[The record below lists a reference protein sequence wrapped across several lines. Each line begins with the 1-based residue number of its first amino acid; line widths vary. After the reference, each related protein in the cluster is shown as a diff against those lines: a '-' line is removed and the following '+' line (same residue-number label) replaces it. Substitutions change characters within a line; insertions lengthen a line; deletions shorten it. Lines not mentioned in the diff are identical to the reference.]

1 VAGSVPGALTAGPT
15 FTGVNFNTT
24 LGTTKKETVINA
36 IETWGNAVQKTL
48 WAALVTHKTGG
59 RSGPA
64 PAQHRTS
71 AWQTG
76 GVHCAVYLK
85 DGEGTWAQVG
95 GDYLATERD
104 RGDAH
109 AEMKWKIAH
118 GAAFSTALAGST
130 SAEFHITKVP
140 CDGWC
145 AERMMSWWGSLT
157 IPEDFTAHIYT
168 YQDEQ
173 GGLHVYE
180 LHEDAILNV
189 GTWSLT

>member
-1 VAGSVPGALTAGPT
+1 VAGSVPGALTAGP
-15 FTGVNFNTT
+15 FTGVNFNAA
-24 LGTTKKETVINA
+24 LGTAKKETVLNA

-85 DGEGTWAQVG
+85 DGEGT
-95 GDYLATERD
+95 
-104 RGDAH
+104 
-109 AEMKWKIAH
+109 
-118 GAAFSTALAGST
+118 ALAGST

-140 CDGWC
+140 CDGWF
-145 AERMMSWWGSLT
+145 AERMMSWWGSLA